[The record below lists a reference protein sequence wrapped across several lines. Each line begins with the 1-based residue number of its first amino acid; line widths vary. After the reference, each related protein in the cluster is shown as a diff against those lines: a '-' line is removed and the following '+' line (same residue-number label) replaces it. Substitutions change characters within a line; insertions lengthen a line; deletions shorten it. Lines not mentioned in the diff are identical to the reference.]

1 MDAPIKFAVG
11 FGVGAVII
19 AIGISAI
26 GGALA
31 VQRLDT
37 AANHIK
43 DIIVTDGAYDE
54 SAQEETSGYLQRI
67 NMPGATVSV
76 SSANRDA
83 ATLSLGDRF
92 TVNLS
97 QPVKIGVGNIGIT
110 FTLPGHADGISGVY
124 RK

>member
-19 AIGISAI
+19 ALGISAI

-43 DIIVTDGAYDE
+43 DVIVTDGVYDD
-54 SAQEETSGYLQRI
+54 STQEEATGYLRRANI
-67 NMPGATVSV
+67 PNATVSV
-76 SSANRDA
+76 SSSAGDV
-83 ATLSLGDRF
+83 ATMSLGDRF
-92 TVNLS
+92 TVDLS

-110 FTLPGHADGISGVY
+110 LTIPGHADGISGVY